1 VPQEKRPVTV
11 ITGASAGIGAALVQE
26 FAANGHDLVVVA
38 RREPALVALADT
50 IAAKGAPRP
59 AVLAVDVARADAVE
73 VIAEALDQRSLEPEV
88 IVNNAGAGL
97 TGAADKLDR
106 AEQLAVID
114 LNVRALTDL
123 SLAFVDSLKRR
134 RGGILNVASLA
145 AFMPGP
151 GRAVYYASKAFV
163 LSFSEAPH
171 RELKPH
177 GVRVTVLCPG
187 PVPTALQARAGMT
200 GVLPR
205 LFMRSAEEVAREAYR
220 GLSQG
225 RRMVVPGLANRAMTT
240 AIRLSPRSL
249 WLELIAHARP
259 RFRGGEVQRESRGR
273 APQRWV
279 PATGSSRGAPRG
291 DERHMGSRSLAHYR
305 CSVPCLFSLLTAMR
319 TPLTRGWTL
328 RQ

>member
-1 VPQEKRPVTV
+1 VPQEKRPVTL
-11 ITGASAGIGAALVQE
+11 ITGASAGIGAALAHE
-26 FAANGHDLVVVA
+26 FAAHGHELVLVA

-50 IAAKGAPRP
+50 IARKGASAPT
-59 AVLAVDVARADAVE
+59 VLAVDVTRADAAQ
-73 VIAEALDQRSLEPEV
+73 VIAEGLDERGLEAEV

-106 AEQLAVID
+106 AAQLAVID

-123 SLAFVDSLKRR
+123 SLAFLDSLKRR

-163 LSFSEAPH
+163 LSFSEALH

-200 GVLPR
+200 GFLPR

-225 RRMVVPGLANRAMTT
+225 RRMVVPGFANRAVTT

-249 WLELIAHARP
+249 WLELIARQQ
-259 RFRGGEVQRESRGR
+259 V
-273 APQRWV
+273 
-279 PATGSSRGAPRG
+279 RGADG
-291 DERHMGSRSLAHYR
+291 TQEA
-305 CSVPCLFSLLTAMR
+305 
-319 TPLTRGWTL
+319 
-328 RQ
+328 

>member
-1 VPQEKRPVTV
+1 VPQEKRPVTL
-11 ITGASAGIGAALVQE
+11 ITGASAGIGAALAQE
-26 FAANGHDLVVVA
+26 FAAHGHELVVVA
-38 RREPALVALADT
+38 RREGALVALADT
-50 IAAKGAPRP
+50 IARKGAPAP
-59 AVLAVDVARADAVE
+59 TVVAVDVTRADAAQ
-73 VIAEALDQRSLEPEV
+73 VIAQALDERGLEPEV

-163 LSFSEAPH
+163 LSFSEALH

-187 PVPTALQARAGMT
+187 PVPTALQARVGMT
-200 GVLPR
+200 GFLPR

-225 RRMVVPGLANRAMTT
+225 RRMVVPGFANRAMTT

-249 WLELIAHARP
+249 WLELIARQQ
-259 RFRGGEVQRESRGR
+259 V
-273 APQRWV
+273 
-279 PATGSSRGAPRG
+279 RGADG
-291 DERHMGSRSLAHYR
+291 TQEA
-305 CSVPCLFSLLTAMR
+305 
-319 TPLTRGWTL
+319 
-328 RQ
+328 

>member
-1 VPQEKRPVTV
+1 LRGRAAKPRDHKFEGRSDVPQEKRPVTL
-11 ITGASAGIGAALVQE
+11 ITGASAGIGAALARE
-26 FAANGHDLVVVA
+26 FAAHGHELVLVA

-50 IAAKGAPRP
+50 IVAKGAPRP
-59 AVLAVDVARADAVE
+59 AVVAVDVTRADAVE
-73 VIAEALDQRSLEPEV
+73 VIAEGLDERGLEPEV

-163 LSFSEAPH
+163 LSFSEALH

-187 PVPTALQARAGMT
+187 PVRTALQARAGMT
-200 GVLPR
+200 GFLPR

-225 RRMVVPGLANRAMTT
+225 RRMVVPGFANRAMTT

-249 WLELIAHARP
+249 WLELIARQQ
-259 RFRGGEVQRESRGR
+259 V
-273 APQRWV
+273 
-279 PATGSSRGAPRG
+279 RGADG
-291 DERHMGSRSLAHYR
+291 TQEA
-305 CSVPCLFSLLTAMR
+305 
-319 TPLTRGWTL
+319 
-328 RQ
+328 